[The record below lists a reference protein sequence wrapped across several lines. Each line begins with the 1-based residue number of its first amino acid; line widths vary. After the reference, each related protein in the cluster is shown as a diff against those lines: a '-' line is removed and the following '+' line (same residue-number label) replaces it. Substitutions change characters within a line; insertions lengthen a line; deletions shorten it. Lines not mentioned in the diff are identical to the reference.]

1 MFTKTIIKVFQFGL
15 PTNLPTDTKIKITKL
30 LAISPI
36 VHSINQLGKWDGLL
50 VLIHTTQ
57 IVKLIQ
63 LTLLQN
69 NSTLLWLLVL
79 KTLDLIWLI
88 KLVKFLMELCK
99 YQNLSVLHQL
109 GIHAECAL
117 MELC

>member
-88 KLVKFLMELCK
+88 KLVKFF
-99 YQNLSVLHQL
+99 
-109 GIHAECAL
+109 
-117 MELC
+117 

>member
-57 IVKLIQ
+57 IVKRKK
-63 LTLLQN
+63 
-69 NSTLLWLLVL
+69 L
-79 KTLDLIWLI
+79 KTF
-88 KLVKFLMELCK
+88 KKFLKISLK
-99 YQNLSVLHQL
+99 KKK
-109 GIHAECAL
+109 IFK
-117 MELC
+117 